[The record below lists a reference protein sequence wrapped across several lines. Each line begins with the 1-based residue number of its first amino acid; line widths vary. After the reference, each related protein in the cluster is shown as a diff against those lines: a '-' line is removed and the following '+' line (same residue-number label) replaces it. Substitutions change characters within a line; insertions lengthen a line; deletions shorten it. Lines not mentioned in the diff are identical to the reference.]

1 MPGWLTD
8 GIGGLIEKGLDA
20 AMRWALKSL
29 LSALQVVLDGISEWW
44 LGITGPGMA
53 EGSPAMA
60 VQQNTIYFVA
70 VAGMIGTAIGIIRV
84 VRTQSKDASVDLV
97 MAMFSTVSVTAIG
110 GTAAT
115 YLLKVSD
122 LVSPWLMTQITGQGE
137 DERQGLYESLAIMP
151 DNQSAKF
158 VIGMAILSVIL
169 VMIAALASVVNAMFV
184 IFSYGM
190 IAVLVGLLPI
200 FAAQSQTEAGKE
212 RFWKVIGW
220 IFAAVLYKPTAAVIY
235 GTGSLWIK
243 GMVSE
248 DQKGDAFGEMI
259 SLISGMVVICMAC
272 LALPALIRIVTVATT
287 NQARGV
293 GAGGAIAAGA
303 GAVAIGSLG
312 LAAAGAGAGSA
323 GASGAASTGGAA
335 DGAAS
340 TGAESAGAE
349 SAGTGGSASSGGASG
364 MADDSGGSSAKGS
377 ASGSGGSSSGRGST
391 SADTSSDTEGTSG
404 SSAGVGGFASSAS
417 DSASSG
423 STGSTGNSGGP
434 GSTGPGGEA
443 GGSGSTGPGGEAG
456 GPGSTGP
463 GGEAGG
469 PGDSGSA
476 ETASP
481 GGEQPS
487 AAPVGDSG
495 GNPSSAAAGGSGDT
509 GNIMSPNMA
518 RALSEA
524 GRFTGTSLNRQ
535 LQELENIES

>member
-97 MAMFSTVSVTAIG
+97 MAMFSTVAVTAIG

-248 DQKGDAFGEMI
+248 DQKGDAFGEMV

-272 LALPALIRIVTVATT
+272 LALPALIKIVTVATT

-340 TGAESAGAE
+340 TGAESAG
-349 SAGTGGSASSGGASG
+349 TGGSASSGGASG
-364 MADDSGGSSAKGS
+364 MADDSGGSSAEGS
-377 ASGSGGSSSGRGST
+377 ASGSGGSSSGGGST

-456 GPGSTGP
+456 GSGSTGP

-469 PGDSGSA
+469 SGDSGSA

>member
-97 MAMFSTVSVTAIG
+97 MAMFSTVAVTAIG

-272 LALPALIRIVTVATT
+272 LALPALIKIVTVATT

-323 GASGAASTGGAA
+323 GVSGAANTGGAA

-340 TGAESAGAE
+340 TGAE

-364 MADDSGGSSAKGS
+364 MADDSGGSSAEGS

-443 GGSGSTGPGGEAG
+443 GGPGSTGPGGEAG

>member
-97 MAMFSTVSVTAIG
+97 MAMFSTVAVTAIG

-248 DQKGDAFGEMI
+248 DQKGDAFGEMV

-272 LALPALIRIVTVATT
+272 LALPALIKIVTVATT

-340 TGAESAGAE
+340 TGAESAG
-349 SAGTGGSASSGGASG
+349 TGGSASSGGASG
-364 MADDSGGSSAKGS
+364 MADDSGGSSAEGS
-377 ASGSGGSSSGRGST
+377 ASGSGGSSSGGGST

-423 STGSTGNSGGP
+423 STGSTGSTGNSGGP

-443 GGSGSTGPGGEAG
+443 GGS
-456 GPGSTGP
+456 
-463 GGEAGG
+463 
-469 PGDSGSA
+469 GDSGSA

-524 GRFTGTSLNRQ
+524 GRFTGTSLSRQ

>member
-97 MAMFSTVSVTAIG
+97 MAMFSTVAVTAIG

-272 LALPALIRIVTVATT
+272 LALPALIKIVTVATT

-340 TGAESAGAE
+340 TGAESAG
-349 SAGTGGSASSGGASG
+349 TGGSASSGGASG
-364 MADDSGGSSAKGS
+364 MADGSGGSSAEGS

-443 GGSGSTGPGGEAG
+443 GGPGSTGPGGEAG
-456 GPGSTGP
+456 GSGSTGP

>member
-97 MAMFSTVSVTAIG
+97 MAMFSTVAVTAIG

-272 LALPALIRIVTVATT
+272 LALPALIKIVTVATT

-340 TGAESAGAE
+340 TGAESAG
-349 SAGTGGSASSGGASG
+349 TGGSASSGGASG
-364 MADDSGGSSAKGS
+364 MADGSGGSSAEGS

-443 GGSGSTGPGGEAG
+443 GGS
-456 GPGSTGP
+456 GSTGP